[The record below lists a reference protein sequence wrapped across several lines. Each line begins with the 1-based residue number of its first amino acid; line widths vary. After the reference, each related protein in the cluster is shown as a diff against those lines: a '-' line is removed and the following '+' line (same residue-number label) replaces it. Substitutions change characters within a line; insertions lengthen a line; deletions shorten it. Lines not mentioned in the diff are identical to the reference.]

1 MKLKIKKQDQEKI
14 KEFLIGVGC
23 IGIGTAVGIATY
35 VFCLIIHLAIFGW
48 NLGLVISP
56 LVAGYVE
63 TYFANKF
70 IGETTGAVSAFILF
84 LVTVVYGFIIA
95 NPTLGLNAITIG
107 SAIIILQAALPTLIN
122 YFLFVM
128 IIAIVS
134 YMSGIFKKI
143 TDFSYELYLKIISK
157 LKGEEY
163 IKKERIPITTEYD
176 INKHEID
183 INNLGVLFLSTTHPW
198 GKEVQTYNG
207 IYEGKI
213 IIKSAQREQIKA
225 KPGEREKN
233 LLNSL
238 KQAKDQALLNLCQEV
253 KNKGGN
259 GVLDLTIEYDTLGT
273 NKGDNILQIV
283 ARGTG
288 VILTDKK
295 NKDNELIKL

>member
-1 MKLKIKKQDQEKI
+1 MKIKKQDKKKI
-14 KEFLIGVGC
+14 KEFLIGIGC
-23 IGIGTAVGIATY
+23 IAIGTAVGIATY
-35 VFCLIIHLAIFGW
+35 VFCLIIHLDILGW

-56 LVAGYVE
+56 LIAGYVE
-63 TYFANKF
+63 TYFANRI

-84 LVTVVYGFIIA
+84 LVTVIYGFILA

-122 YFLFVM
+122 YFLIVM

-134 YMSGIFKKI
+134 YMSGIFKRI
-143 TDFSYELYLKIISK
+143 TDFIYEIYLQIRAK
-157 LKGEEY
+157 LKGEKY
-163 IKKERIPITTEYD
+163 IKKEKLPISTEYD
-176 INKHEID
+176 INKKNID
-183 INNLGVLFLSTTHPW
+183 INKLGVLFLSTTHPW
-198 GKEVQTYNG
+198 GKEVQNYTG

-253 KNKGGN
+253 KNDGGN

-283 ARGTG
+283 AQGTG
-288 VILTDKK
+288 VILIDEKEK
-295 NKDNELIKL
+295 